1 MPLSPGAH
9 SHCGT
14 TQYTD
19 GPIPLPAVGYSSVSG
34 LPLNFP
40 KIFLLSLLLTES
52 RKPKEN

>member
-19 GPIPLPAVGYSSVSG
+19 GPIPFPAVGYSSVSG

-40 KIFLLSLLLTES
+40 E
-52 RKPKEN
+52 